1 MATFHENQKLN
12 CVSNLSA
19 LAKRTVELCNDMQ
32 MEIEKWQSFGL
43 TPAQFIESGILSGT
57 SFNGLT
63 DTVLSNWVG
72 SADNLANTWYATH
85 GVNARLMTE

>member
-1 MATFHENQKLN
+1 MATFLENQRLN
-12 CVSNLSA
+12 CISSLAN
-19 LAKRTVELCNDMQ
+19 LAKRTVQLCNDLH

-43 TPAQFIESGILSGT
+43 TPAQIIESGILSGS

-63 DTVLSNWVG
+63 DTVLSNWIG
-72 SADNLANTWYATH
+72 SADNLASTWYATH